1 MAENENDM
9 TTPQEPVPAQ
19 ASEPIAPATPLPAAV
34 TSTEKDKSVRNYVL
48 AGVSGV
54 VGVLLFLG
62 AGVIGYAIGQHDND
76 GDNYR
81 GGELAVSADRGGP
94 QGEGHEEGY
103 EKGYGDEYGMKG
115 HDDEYGMNGEMGGNR
130 DDGMMRGPGDMDQR
144 GMNPGDQFGGDFGG
158 NFGDGPMMQGNGI
171 QDFLNQLQGGE
182 GLTPDQQQFLD
193 QLKGFVGGMRNQ
205 MG

>member
-1 MAENENDM
+1 MAENDNDM
-9 TTPQEPVPAQ
+9 TTPQD
-19 ASEPIAPATPLPAAV
+19 PIAPATPLPATAV
-34 TSTEKDKSVRNYVL
+34 TTEKDRSVRNYVL

-62 AGVIGYAIGQHDND
+62 AGVIGYAIGQHDSD

-94 QGEGHEEGY
+94 QGEGYEEGY
-103 EKGYGDEYGMKG
+103 EKGHGDEYGMKG
-115 HDDEYGMNGEMGGNR
+115 HDDEYGMNGHDDEYGMNGGMGGNR
-130 DDGMMRGPGDMDQR
+130 NDGMV
-144 GMNPGDQFGGDFGG
+144 
-158 NFGDGPMMQGNGI
+158 QGNGI
-171 QDFLNQLQGGE
+171 EDFLNQLQGGE

-205 MG
+205 MS

>member
-1 MAENENDM
+1 MAENDNDM
-9 TTPQEPVPAQ
+9 TTPQDPIASPV
-19 ASEPIAPATPLPAAV
+19 SEPIAPATPLPATAV
-34 TSTEKDKSVRNYVL
+34 TTEKDKSVRNYVL

-94 QGEGHEEGY
+94 QGEGYEEGY

-115 HDDEYGMNGEMGGNR
+115 HDDEYGPQGEE
-130 DDGMMRGPGDMDQR
+130 GMMRGPGDMDQR
-144 GMNPGDQFGGDFGG
+144 GMNPGDQFGGDFDG

-171 QDFLNQLQGGE
+171 EDFLNQLQGGE

-193 QLKGFVGGMRNQ
+193 QLKGFVGGIRNQ
-205 MG
+205 MS

>member
-1 MAENENDM
+1 MAENDNDM
-9 TTPQEPVPAQ
+9 TTPQDPIASAV
-19 ASEPIAPATPLPAAV
+19 SEPIAPATPLPATAV
-34 TSTEKDKSVRNYVL
+34 TTEKDKSVRNYVL

-94 QGEGHEEGY
+94 QGEGYEE
-103 EKGYGDEYGMKG
+103 GYGDEYGMNG
-115 HDDEYGMNGEMGGNR
+115 HDDEYGMNGHDDEYGMKSHDDEYGMNGGMGGNR
-130 DDGMMRGPGDMDQR
+130 NDG
-144 GMNPGDQFGGDFGG
+144 
-158 NFGDGPMMQGNGI
+158 MMQGNGI
-171 QDFLNQLQGGE
+171 EDFLNQLQGSE

-205 MG
+205 MS

>member
-1 MAENENDM
+1 MPDNDNGM
-9 TTPQEPVPAQ
+9 TTPQEPISAQ

-48 AGVSGV
+48 AAVSGV

-76 GDNYR
+76 NYR
-81 GGELAVSADRGGP
+81 GGEFGVSADRGGQ
-94 QGEGHEEGY
+94 QGEGYEEGY
-103 EKGYGDEYGMKG
+103 GDHPMKG
-115 HDDEYGMNGEMGGNR
+115 HDDEYGMNGEMGGNP
-130 DDGMMRGPGDMDQR
+130 D
-144 GMNPGDQFGGDFGG
+144 DQFGGDFG
-158 NFGDGPMMQGNGI
+158 NGPMMQGNGI

>member
-1 MAENENDM
+1 MAENDNDM
-9 TTPQEPVPAQ
+9 TTPQESIPAQ
-19 ASEPIAPATPLPAAV
+19 VSEPIAPATPLPAAV
-34 TSTEKDKSVRNYVL
+34 TSTEKGKSVRNYALGAV
-48 AGVSGV
+48 AGV

-62 AGVIGYAIGQHDND
+62 AGVVGYAIGHND
-76 GDNYR
+76 SERYR

-94 QGEGHEEGY
+94 HGEGYEEGHEEGY
-103 EKGYGDEYGMKG
+103 GDRPMKG

-193 QLKGFVGGMRNQ
+193 QLRGFVGGMRNQ